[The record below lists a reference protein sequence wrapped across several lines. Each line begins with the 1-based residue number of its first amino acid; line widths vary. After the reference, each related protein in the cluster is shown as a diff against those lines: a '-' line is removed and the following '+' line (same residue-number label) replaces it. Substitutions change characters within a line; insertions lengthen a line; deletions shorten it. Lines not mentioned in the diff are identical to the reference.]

1 MKLTIDYLTNEIIK
15 WENLYGQAY
24 TYCYDETGSIRND
37 ISIDDRMFD
46 YLQQAKMVL
55 QVLNKVKRNRNKPV
69 KRQEIRKYK
78 ITRGV

>member
-1 MKLTIDYLTNEIIK
+1 MKRTIDYLTNEIIK

-24 TYCYDETGSIRND
+24 TYCYDETGSIRNG

-46 YLQQAKMVL
+46 CLHQSKMVL

-69 KRQEIRKYK
+69 IRQELRKYHIK
-78 ITRGV
+78 Y